1 MGMCKERLGREVP
14 GRGRNGWNAAMTT
27 AVVVLAAWWMIKVG
41 VNLTCKFLSPL
52 LLPKQQLVS
61 SNRWDLDSSTEKIR
75 DFEKHTQLHLSSV
88 ENTVIGRLLARDVL
102 VVVGQDVQEDTAKL
116 VRRAYGV
123 SVDILAI
130 RRIGFLRPT
139 AERVGLNPS

>member
-1 MGMCKERLGREVP
+1 M
-14 GRGRNGWNAAMTT
+14 
-27 AVVVLAAWWMIKVG
+27 
-41 VNLTCKFLSPL
+41 
-52 LLPKQQLVS
+52 
-61 SNRWDLDSSTEKIR
+61 
-75 DFEKHTQLHLSSV
+75 
-88 ENTVIGRLLARDVL
+88 IGRLLARDVL